1 MKQNCRITTTEFFNS
16 TDDPNRDPIQKLHLS
31 SSNFGHVVN
40 VLHEVTGESFIDL
53 LDDVVKVRRLL
64 DLTRVVVD
72 DRLHGR
78 RLDAP
83 VYEALAHTL
92 LIQAEG
98 SRKLAEV
105 VATN

>member
-1 MKQNCRITTTEFFNS
+1 M
-16 TDDPNRDPIQKLHLS
+16 
-31 SSNFGHVVN
+31 VN

-64 DLTRVVVD
+64 DLARVVVD

-83 VYEALAHTL
+83 VDEALAHTL